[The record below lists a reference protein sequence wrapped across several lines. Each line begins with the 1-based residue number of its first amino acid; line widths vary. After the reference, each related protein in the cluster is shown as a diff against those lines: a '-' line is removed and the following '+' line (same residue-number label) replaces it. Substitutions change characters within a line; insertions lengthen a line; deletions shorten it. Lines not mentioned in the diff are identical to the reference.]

1 QGNDVS
7 IHAHG
12 AIEDARASN
21 DTRANVQAKR
31 LTLRGDLG
39 VGTRTDMALDVS
51 YLSASGGVGGVKAKN
66 ASAIEVD
73 AASLENKGASGVT
86 IVATHVTILDAQG
99 NLIIMNGG
107 NLYLEATDGNI
118 VFLDQQDTIEL
129 QGGGSITLKA
139 RSESGRDGYKGAII
153 TGNLT
158 TQGGDITVDAES
170 NATIS
175 RLDTG
180 GTGDVWV
187 ESKHG
192 LILDGN
198 GVSENIR
205 ADKATLISS
214 APNFREAELTRDTA
228 IAEYAAKVAEANA
241 KKLTLDLMEQQL
253 NAYTIQLANA
263 LTQMNIASYNE
274 QTMEWQVNS
283 ASASVE
289 QARARVDTLNSVL
302 KAATLVRNAAAVI
315 AGFAQAVPFSG
326 DAGADATF
334 AVVDLAMSAAD
345 LALDNYE
352 RYTLA
357 PREDRLDDLNNQL
370 DVAIANHV
378 DAMTNVNMAT
388 VLKET

>member
-1 QGNDVS
+1 TVSAREFGKADSVDAIEMQVQSLLIDTSKGGIYAFNQSPDDLNLIQARVGGTNAAIQIESLGNINLGVVDAQGNDVS

-31 LTLRGDLG
+31 LTLRGDQG

-241 KKLTLDLMEQQL
+241 KKLTLDLMEQQQ
-253 NAYTIQLANA
+253 I
-263 LTQMNIASYNE
+263 
-274 QTMEWQVNS
+274 
-283 ASASVE
+283 
-289 QARARVDTLNSVL
+289 
-302 KAATLVRNAAAVI
+302 
-315 AGFAQAVPFSG
+315 
-326 DAGADATF
+326 
-334 AVVDLAMSAAD
+334 
-345 LALDNYE
+345 
-352 RYTLA
+352 
-357 PREDRLDDLNNQL
+357 
-370 DVAIANHV
+370 
-378 DAMTNVNMAT
+378 
-388 VLKET
+388 